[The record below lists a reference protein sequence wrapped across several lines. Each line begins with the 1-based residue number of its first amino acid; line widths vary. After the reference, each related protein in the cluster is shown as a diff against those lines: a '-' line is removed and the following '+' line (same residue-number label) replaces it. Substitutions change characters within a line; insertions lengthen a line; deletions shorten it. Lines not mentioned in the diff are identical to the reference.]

1 MRLFCKPLEH
11 YSERDWDEVY
21 YPAFR
26 WLPGYE
32 VISRLQEARDRS
44 QPERHSDSRVQSEM
58 IFRFGSGDIEPRVV
72 QPSSRHDVAL
82 RARSRERVDEITKYA
97 GDSKTVGIRRR

>member
-1 MRLFCKPLEH
+1 MRPCLLQALEH
-11 YSERDWDEVY
+11 YSERDWDEMY
-21 YPAFR
+21 YSAFR
-26 WLPGYE
+26 RLPGYE

-44 QPERHSDSRVQSEM
+44 QPERHSDSGIQSEM

-82 RARSRERVDEITKYA
+82 YARSRKRVDEIAK
-97 GDSKTVGIRRR
+97 